1 MTEDLMR
8 REITDEF
15 VLQGIGMITSPY
27 VDKPVATETTPRIA
41 QLSKHKH
48 Q

>member
-27 VDKPVATETTPRIA
+27 VDKPVGDRNNSAHRAAPKT
-41 QLSKHKH
+41 
-48 Q
+48 